1 MSRKRKDAKAIGR
14 FALVRPIRSLIALA
28 VSVLVR
34 LMLNSAF
41 TISVLAVSSVIVM
54 RVLTV
59 T

>member
-1 MSRKRKDAKAIGR
+1 MSRKRKDAKTIGR

-54 RVLTV
+54 QVLTV